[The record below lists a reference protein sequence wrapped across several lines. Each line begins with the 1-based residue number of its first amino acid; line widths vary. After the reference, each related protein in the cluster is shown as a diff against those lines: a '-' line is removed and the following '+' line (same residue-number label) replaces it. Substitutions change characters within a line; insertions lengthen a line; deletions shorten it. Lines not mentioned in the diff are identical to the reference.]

1 LLFKLSDTS
10 NANVNSENRERA
22 KVVKDFCFPD
32 GVPVIKL
39 GYDPSKEVQS
49 DEVEEVIQDILYGVK
64 NWRECTFI
72 FTLDSNEQSTQEGQ
86 SDGD

>member
-1 LLFKLSDTS
+1 M
-10 NANVNSENRERA
+10 NSENRERA

-49 DEVEEVIQDILYGVK
+49 DEVEEVI
-64 NWRECTFI
+64 
-72 FTLDSNEQSTQEGQ
+72 
-86 SDGD
+86 